1 MRGLGSWVTDSLCK
15 RFVPGLVAPRPDRSS
30 LPRPSPSED
39 VVEPCL
45 QWQLRVLCWGPEG
58 ASYSCLLHPSVH
70 ADPGPCQRPWHCRSA
85 RDQSAH
91 TTRTDGSAWL
101 GEKPSTELWEDVPLL
116 PRPGP
121 WWEVCGFAQA
131 GAPAEPWTPNR

>member
-1 MRGLGSWVTDSLCK
+1 M
-15 RFVPGLVAPRPDRSS
+15 
-30 LPRPSPSED
+30 
-39 VVEPCL
+39 EPCL
-45 QWQLRVLCWGPEG
+45 QWQLRVLYWGPEG

-70 ADPGPCQRPWHCRSA
+70 ADLGPCQRPWHCPSA

-101 GEKPSTELWEDVPLL
+101 GEKPSTELREDVPLL

-121 WWEVCGFAQA
+121 LVGSVWLCKGRSTSRALGHQTGKLA
-131 GAPAEPWTPNR
+131 GTDCPES